1 MPGLKSIGFIQF
13 VVFYDIPMSFNV
25 SATGTPP
32 PPPALQEKMN
42 RNNVIGQNTC
52 FFITFLGQKSFGI
65 EPIPHQEKFRTK
77 VFEGL
82 PNQRPLIISVVLTS
96 YNRSSFNPSNTL
108 YEVKHEV
115 IGIL

>member
-1 MPGLKSIGFIQF
+1 M
-13 VVFYDIPMSFNV
+13 Y
-25 SATGTPP
+25 SAVLPP
-32 PPPALQEKMN
+32 SLMA
-42 RNNVIGQNTC
+42 
-52 FFITFLGQKSFGI
+52 FLGQKSFGI
-65 EPIPHQEKFRTK
+65 EPTPHQEKFRTK

>member
-1 MPGLKSIGFIQF
+1 MLLDK
-13 VVFYDIPMSFNV
+13 
-25 SATGTPP
+25 TP
-32 PPPALQEKMN
+32 
-42 RNNVIGQNTC
+42 V

-65 EPIPHQEKFRTK
+65 EPTPHQEKFRTE

>member
-1 MPGLKSIGFIQF
+1 MI
-13 VVFYDIPMSFNV
+13 
-25 SATGTPP
+25 
-32 PPPALQEKMN
+32 
-42 RNNVIGQNTC
+42 
-52 FFITFLGQKSFGI
+52 ITFLGQKSFGI
-65 EPIPHQEKFRTK
+65 EPTPHQEKFRTK

>member
-1 MPGLKSIGFIQF
+1 MLLDK
-13 VVFYDIPMSFNV
+13 
-25 SATGTPP
+25 TP
-32 PPPALQEKMN
+32 
-42 RNNVIGQNTC
+42 V
-52 FFITFLGQKSFGI
+52 FFITFLGKKSFGI
-65 EPIPHQEKFRTK
+65 EPTPHQEKFRTK